1 MHMNYFEHL
10 IIKIMK
16 NISILLLLI
25 SCTASA
31 QDIDI
36 YCAGLTNDNT
46 RVEIKLQ
53 VDTNEKTITIDDSAT
68 YKFLVSNKFNYVWEN
83 FVGNTAY
90 TNILNKLD
98 GSMVVL
104 TPNQTPNQ
112 PPIVRAQL
120 ICVEEK
126 DIKFE

>member
-1 MHMNYFEHL
+1 M
-10 IIKIMK
+10 IKIMK

-83 FVGNTAY
+83 FCRQY
-90 TNILNKLD
+90 RLYKYI
-98 GSMVVL
+98 
-104 TPNQTPNQ
+104 
-112 PPIVRAQL
+112 
-120 ICVEEK
+120 E
-126 DIKFE
+126 

>member
-1 MHMNYFEHL
+1 MFLNHTGKL
-10 IIKIMK
+10 IIDIMK
-16 NISILLLLI
+16 NLFILLLLL

-53 VDTNEKTITIDDSAT
+53 VDTDAKTITIDDAT
-68 YKFLVSNKFNYVWEN
+68 THKFLVSNKFNYVWEN
-83 FVGNTAY
+83 FMGNTAY

-104 TPNQTPNQ
+104 TPNQSPNQ

>member
-1 MHMNYFEHL
+1 MFLNHTGKL
-10 IIKIMK
+10 IINIMK
-16 NISILLLLI
+16 NLFILLLLL

>member
-1 MHMNYFEHL
+1 MFLNYTGKL
-10 IIKIMK
+10 IIKVMK
-16 NISILLLLI
+16 NILILLLLL

-53 VDTNEKTITIDDSAT
+53 VDTDAKTITIDDAAT

-90 TNILNKLD
+90 TNIVNKLD

-104 TPNQTPNQ
+104 TANQTPNQ

>member
-1 MHMNYFEHL
+1 MR
-10 IIKIMK
+10 
-16 NISILLLLI
+16 NILFTLFLI
-25 SCTASA
+25 SCSVSSNT
-31 QDIDI
+31 IDI
-36 YCAGLTNDNT
+36 YCNGLTNDNT

-53 VDTNEKTITIDDSAT
+53 IDTEATSITIDEEAT
-68 YKFLVSNKFNYVWEN
+68 YQFLVANKFNYVWEN
-83 FVGNTAY
+83 FVGNVSY

-104 TPNQTPNQ
+104 TPNQAPNQ

>member
-1 MHMNYFEHL
+1 MNYLESL
-10 IIKIMK
+10 LIKIMK
-16 NISILLLLI
+16 NIYILLLLI

-31 QDIDI
+31 QNIDI

>member
-1 MHMNYFEHL
+1 MHMSYFEHL

-31 QDIDI
+31 QNIDI
-36 YCAGLTNDNT
+36 YCAGRTNDNT